1 MLSPWAGLPP
11 SARNKSLVL
20 LHNMDGDWK
29 HSREIEAAVAALSD
43 SLTSYKEKIAQ
54 IAFNL
59 RQNAALRDIEVKDLI
74 GMRNEDMSRNTP
86 AHLIEE
92 QNIIRR
98 KRFEAMLEEK
108 YEQLNSVEYKATL
121 YCKKCGSAEV
131 NWEQKQTRGAD
142 EAMTIF
148 CTCATC
154 HHRWRMS

>member
-1 MLSPWAGLPP
+1 MLQEWAGLTP
-11 SARNKSLVL
+11 SARSRAL
-20 LHNMDGDWK
+20 LLLYAMDGDCK
-29 HSREIEAAVAALSD
+29 HSRHVEAGVAALSE
-43 SLTSYKEKIAQ
+43 SMTAYKERIAQ
-54 IAFNL
+54 LAFNL
-59 RQNAALRDIEVKDLI
+59 RQNAALRSVEVEDLI

-86 AHLIEE
+86 AHLIDE

-98 KRFEAMLEEK
+98 KRFDAMLQEK
-108 YEQLNSVEYKATL
+108 YEQLNNVEYKATL
-121 YCKKCGSAEV
+121 FCKKCGSAEV